1 MADAPLHDNNL
12 FTYMMAAVG
21 GLFTIGAGA
30 AAQLHARS
38 GKIEERLRAEI
49 AAVEKL
55 TRDGDAAIQIK
66 MDRTEEMARTYR
78 EHMLTNTL
86 TKKDGEEI
94 NARLSLMEQR
104 LLDAMRANRK
114 TIL

>member
-12 FTYMMAAVG
+12 FTYMMAALG
-21 GLFTIGAGA
+21 GLFTLGAGA
-30 AAQLHARS
+30 AAQLHTRS

-55 TRDGDAAIQIK
+55 TRDGDAAIWTK
-66 MDRTEEMARTYR
+66 MERSEDLARTYR
-78 EHMLTNTL
+78 EYMLTNTM

-94 NARLSLMEQR
+94 NARLNLMEQR
-104 LLDAMRANRK
+104 LLDAMQANRK
-114 TIL
+114 TIS